1 MFLKG
6 PWLMKSGYFK
16 TIMESNLDASLQSVM
31 EDGRSLHTPL
41 VRSLEEVDKILKVQ
55 EDGTKTYGCQI
66 VIPTC
71 VC

>member
-1 MFLKG
+1 
-6 PWLMKSGYFK
+6 MKSGYFK

-55 EDGTKTYGCQI
+55 EDGTKTYGC
-66 VIPTC
+66 
-71 VC
+71 